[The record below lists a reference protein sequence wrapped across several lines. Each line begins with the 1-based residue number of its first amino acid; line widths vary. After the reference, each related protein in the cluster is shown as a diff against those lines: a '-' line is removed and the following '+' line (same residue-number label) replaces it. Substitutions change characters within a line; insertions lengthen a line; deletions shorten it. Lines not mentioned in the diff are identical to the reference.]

1 VEGLIILG
9 DFNLRK
15 EKRINNKS
23 LKLFASAAAS
33 WARGCHVTLK
43 SIIILLYYFN
53 NILFL
58 VRHERLDHYQVTLG
72 AVPQLWQRIGIPN
85 RPNASRKPGFSQ
97 MLIRAIFGERAARS
111 PTPDIQP
118 VPQVRVVWLGY
129 EDL

>member
-58 VRHERLDHYQVTLG
+58 VRHERLDHYQVT
-72 AVPQLWQRIGIPN
+72 
-85 RPNASRKPGFSQ
+85 FSQ